1 MSPPGGSVYL
11 AHTAHWQL
19 LGLMVGCSGWIL
31 TMVTAGLNEWRR
43 WYVSD
48 VTVVTSGLAW
58 VGIWKAC
65 FYSHALPTLEVCRN
79 MGISEEFVPL
89 EISMAQV
96 LVMLAVV
103 VGLAGNVAASFAM
116 RNVYHTVEN
125 RDNTRLLF
133 SLAGTLYMFT
143 AWCSLLPLFWNM
155 SSVLTNRT
163 IDFPPEFQLPSAP
176 VRQEVGY
183 GIGVGIFASVLVLVS
198 GLLFLCYKVPNQA
211 LTSKTWPITE
221 DKDAVCASGL
231 ETVESQGPTLQSRG
245 TEGRLGRDNPTFQAE
260 EDL

>member
-19 LGLMVGCSGWIL
+19 LGLMVGCAGWIL
-31 TMVTAGLNEWRR
+31 TMVTAGLNEWRV

-65 FYSHALPTLEVCRN
+65 FYSHALPTLEVCRS
-79 MGISEEFVPL
+79 MGVSEGFVPL
-89 EISMAQV
+89 EISMGQV
-96 LVMLAVV
+96 LVMLAVA
-103 VGLAGNVAASFAM
+103 VGLAGNVAGSFAM

-133 SLAGTLYMFT
+133 SLAGTLYMLT
-143 AWCSLLPLFWNM
+143 ASCSLLPLFWNM

-176 VRQEVGY
+176 VRQEVGN

-198 GLLFLCYKVPNQA
+198 GLLFLCYKVPSQA
-211 LTSKTWPITE
+211 LASKSRPVTE
-221 DKDAVCASGL
+221 DKDAVCV
-231 ETVESQGPTLQSRG
+231 ETVVSEGPTLQSRR
-245 TEGRLGRDNPTFQAE
+245 TEGRLGRDNPTFHAE